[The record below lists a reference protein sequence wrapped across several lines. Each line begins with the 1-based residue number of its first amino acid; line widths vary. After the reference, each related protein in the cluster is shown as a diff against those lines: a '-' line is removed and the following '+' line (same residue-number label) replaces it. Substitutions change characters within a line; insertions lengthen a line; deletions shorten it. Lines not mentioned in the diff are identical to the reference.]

1 MNQNKVMKMEKINDI
16 KKLNYYI
23 NKHNLSNF
31 LSRDVTPFLEL
42 IHFKPYEHICKEG
55 EEYTHFFFFVE
66 GKAKI
71 YKTLRN
77 GKALLLCFYQDF
89 NVLGDVEL
97 IETADLKTNAQ
108 AINDVYCIGIP
119 KNILR
124 DTLLDDSIFLKNIC
138 RLLGEK
144 LNRIT
149 NNSSINLLYPLE
161 NRLASYI
168 VSTIRIIVNNGTRS
182 IVFNENLTEIA
193 DLLGSSYRHLL
204 RIIYDFCDRGIL
216 KKKMNLYIVVNEE
229 LINQLASDLY
239 K

>member
-1 MNQNKVMKMEKINDI
+1 MQKINDI
-16 KKLNYYI
+16 EKLNYYI
-23 NKHNLSNF
+23 TKHNLDSF
-31 LSRDVTPFLEL
+31 LSKDITPYLEL
-42 IHFKPYEHICKEG
+42 IYFKPYEHICKEG
-55 EEYTHFFFFVE
+55 EAYTHFFFFVD

-77 GKALLLCFYQDF
+77 GRALLLCFYHGF
-89 NVLGDVEL
+89 NVLGDIEL
-97 IETADLKTNAQ
+97 IESTELKTNAQ
-108 AINDVYCIGIP
+108 AIDDVYCIGIP

-124 DTLLDDSIFLKNIC
+124 DILLDDSLFLKNIC
-138 RLLGEK
+138 RLLGNK

-168 VSTIRIIVNNGTRS
+168 VSTSRIIVENDNPS
-182 IVFNENLTEIA
+182 IVFNENLTEIS

-204 RIIYDFCDRGIL
+204 RILYNFCDRGIL
-216 KKKMNLYIVVNEE
+216 KKTLNSYIVTNEE